1 MYIMFVDAS
10 GDPGPFKGGNTRFY
24 VLSGLILLPE
34 KWYEAYEGVLD
45 IIRKFFPKI
54 DLTKRPELHIHYL
67 RHGKGIY
74 GKLSRDDR
82 RKMGVAIYDL
92 IRDIDP
98 TIISIVVDKEKYFS
112 KYAHPDPVK
121 HTSFQ
126 YLMDRYERFLSRR
139 NSYGILV
146 YDYEGK
152 RDREGLQGA
161 WRHRPRRGED
171 ACEEKSD
178 HAFHPA
184 AHGAGRL
191 LGA

>member
-139 NSYGILV
+139 NSYAFLSTTMKEKEIETSEACWRRHGLSAASILDF
-146 YDYEGK
+146 YLIGSISE
-152 RDREGLQGA
+152 
-161 WRHRPRRGED
+161 
-171 ACEEKSD
+171 
-178 HAFHPA
+178 
-184 AHGAGRL
+184 
-191 LGA
+191 